1 MTAAFYWETSTTDT
15 CTRPWGLEK
24 SPLRR
29 DFLHLLH
36 LQQPEGISKVI
47 EGVSLCNARESSLP
61 AHSAWRNDT
70 NGELEE
76 NGAQAAEGQ
85 DCSCQTVVHLQHFL
99 CVLQCSDREAGSWWK
114 RCSGAL
120 LQLQWKARVRLPP
133 QLHAKSSFSQRSRL
147 GWQLYLWAKTDQ
159 PVQHIYKETSLLA
172 THQVRKNKIIC
183 GLASKI
189 NSQFCSVL
197 RYEYFIN
204 HYLRN
209 SKNSPTERVGENGKG
224 KILIN

>member
-1 MTAAFYWETSTTDT
+1 MKKWQEWGTGRERSSGCWGPRLFLSDSGAPAAF
-15 CTRPWGLEK
+15 
-24 SPLRR
+24 PLCSAVLWQRSR
-29 DFLHLLH
+29 LLME
-36 LQQPEGISKVI
+36 Q
-47 EGVSLCNARESSLP
+47 
-61 AHSAWRNDT
+61 
-70 NGELEE
+70 
-76 NGAQAAEGQ
+76 
-85 DCSCQTVVHLQHFL
+85 
-99 CVLQCSDREAGSWWK
+99 

-120 LQLQWKARVRLPP
+120 LQLQWKVRVWLPP
-133 QLHAKSSFSQRSRL
+133 QLHAKSSFSQRSGL